1 MYIEAAIF
9 LLNEE
14 IEPEV
19 LYTDFKY
26 KQNISLFQASFLFIS
41 FQSLCA
47 KQHRIAITRALAL
60 RENVNVLLD
69 GIPKLTVQVSTK
81 I

>member
-47 KQHRIAITRALAL
+47 KQHRIAITRALAP